1 VCGDFASLASAPAA
15 AALPGVPGASQGAL
29 RRLDIASFAYP
40 VPSAVAWRPAG
51 ESRIVDGLEFS
62 WVGDTAR
69 RIGSVVHRRL
79 QRIAEDEAKGW
90 SRARIEKERGALR
103 RELAARGVAQS
114 ELDRAVE
121 RAATALAQALEDER
135 GRWLLGPQ
143 RAARNEYR
151 ISTWSDGVRRRL
163 VIDRSFEDDEG
174 RTWIVDYK
182 TSGHEGADVDAFL
195 DEERKR
201 YHEQLERY
209 AEALGKPG
217 SRRGL
222 YFPLL
227 KGWREWP

>member
-1 VCGDFASLASAPAA
+1 MCERFAGLGTADAYR
-15 AALPGVPGASQGAL
+15 LPGVPSASQGAL
-29 RRLDIASFAYP
+29 RRLDVARFAFD
-40 VPSAVAWRPAG
+40 VPAAVAWKPAG
-51 ESRIVDGLEFS
+51 ETRVVDALEFS

-79 QRIAEDEAKGW
+79 QRIAEDEARGW
-90 SRARIEKERGALR
+90 NRARIEKERPALR
-103 RELAARGVAQS
+103 RELAARGVADS

-121 RAATALAQALEDER
+121 RAAIALAQALEDER

-143 RAARNEYR
+143 RGARNEYR
-151 ISTWSDGVRRRL
+151 ISTWSDGVFRRL
-163 VIDRSFEDDEG
+163 VIDRSFEDAEG
-174 RTWIVDYK
+174 RPWIVDYK
-182 TSGHEGADVDAFL
+182 TSGHEGADVEGFL

-209 AEALGKPG
+209 AAALGKPG
-217 SRRGL
+217 ARRGL